1 MENSSYNPEYQ
12 EQLENIE
19 FYKRWIKDVFDYESQ
34 KNDVLYD
41 YYRKLQALD
50 PSLGGGRLLEFHG
63 VDTSKFSAARDELV
77 DELSGL
83 IDAQLQE
90 TANDLQRNVFDANL
104 FEVDVIVHDD
114 IRHKVENVVI
124 FKGRVVP
131 IVDDQPYHWPIAGIV
146 FR

>member
-1 MENSSYNPEYQ
+1 MENSSYNPEY
-12 EQLENIE
+12 EAQLENIE

-34 KNDVLYD
+34 KSDVVYD
-41 YYRKLQALD
+41 YYQKLQALD
-50 PSLGGGRLLEFHG
+50 PKLGGGRLLEFHG

-77 DELSGL
+77 NELSGL

-90 TANDLQRNVFDANL
+90 TADDLQRNVFDANL
-104 FEVDVIVHDD
+104 FEVDVIVHDN
-114 IRHKVENVVI
+114 IRYKVEKVVV

-131 IVDDQPYHWPIAGIV
+131 IVDDQPYHWPIAGIA